1 MPMKIKSFQRKIA
14 TFSSGITDKNEYFS
28 NDKPRQRTVPCPMG
42 SSCCILI
49 DNMADLEEYTMLLES
64 ILTLAQHEVA
74 ILGNGGSSRWN
85 MNQLNHVVIPEMKEL
100 IQHMG
105 QGELFLKYGNV
116 RSQRLLESVYLI
128 TDSLEMLGSTSLGF
142 QIEKLQTKI
151 YNQ

>member
-1 MPMKIKSFQRKIA
+1 
-14 TFSSGITDKNEYFS
+14 
-28 NDKPRQRTVPCPMG
+28 MG

-49 DNMADLEEYTMLLES
+49 DNMADLEEYKMLLES

-128 TDSLEMLGSTSLGF
+128 TDSLEMLGSTPLGF

-151 YNQ
+151 YNQQ

>member
-1 MPMKIKSFQRKIA
+1 
-14 TFSSGITDKNEYFS
+14 
-28 NDKPRQRTVPCPMG
+28 MG

-49 DNMADLEEYTMLLES
+49 ENMADLEEYKMLLEN
-64 ILTLAQHEVA
+64 IITLAQNEVA

-85 MNQLNHVVIPEMKEL
+85 VDQINHVVIPEMREL

-116 RSQRLLESVYLI
+116 GSQRLLESEYLI
-128 TDSLEMLGSTSLGF
+128 TDSLEMLGSTPLGF

-151 YNQ
+151 FNQQ

>member
-1 MPMKIKSFQRKIA
+1 MKITSFRGKTAMLSTEIME
-14 TFSSGITDKNEYFS
+14 KNEQLG
-28 NDKPRQRTVPCPMG
+28 NDRPRQGTVPRPMG

-49 DNMADLEEYTMLLES
+49 DNMADLEEYKMLLES

-128 TDSLEMLGSTSLGF
+128 TDSLEMLGSTPLGF

-151 YNQ
+151 YNQQ